1 MDDDEKIVSIPDL
14 RQHAKAF
21 AAQGDIAVARSMR
34 DAADELSRLRE
45 KILKLKGTIREI
57 RSIANLS
64 INGRV

>member
-34 DAADELSRLRE
+34 DAAYP
-45 KILKLKGTIREI
+45 
-57 RSIANLS
+57 
-64 INGRV
+64 